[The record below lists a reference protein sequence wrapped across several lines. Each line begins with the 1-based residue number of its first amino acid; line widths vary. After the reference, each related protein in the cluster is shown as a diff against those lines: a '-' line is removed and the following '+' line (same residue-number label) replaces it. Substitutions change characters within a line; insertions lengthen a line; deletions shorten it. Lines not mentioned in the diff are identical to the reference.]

1 MADPTQIPMYDSG
14 TGANSGPPPGGGM
27 WAGPAFW
34 SGEGGF
40 IRTSNVIRS
49 QNAGWS
55 LVCSTTAAV
64 TSKGGMIV
72 RVPGRDSSGEFSLW
86 LLTNTTQDSPTAYM
100 VSIAGTTLALRR
112 FNAGSDNYLTT
123 GSLTLSA
130 GDHFG
135 LAVTDTGVQV
145 LYSNDGGATF
155 STPLTYSDT
164 TLSGPFYGAI
174 ESEKT
179 GNTFDLVRL
188 GDFPSDPGTIP
199 TVVASSSI
207 VAAASG
213 TTSTVTLPTHQAD
226 DILVVMA
233 AYNSASD
240 LSLSGSW
247 NTISAQNN
255 ANLSTALFW
264 MRATGSGTTNPT
276 LTSSTASSTNGR
288 YAQAFVIRGCNPTG
302 DPFEDATVNGSPTSS
317 TTPATATIDTT
328 DVDRL
333 VVGFGFIDDDVAISS
348 GWPPATYTAIANVS
362 STTGGDIRFLSMRK
376 DQETAGTVSGVT
388 MATLASAVYW
398 RTIALAFTPPVVQ
411 IPPPVY
417 DDWDRSNEGP
427 PPGSLWSS
435 DKMFPSGTVGMKVI
449 SNQLGNDSNGW
460 GEALTAKQIDRSD
473 SPGIAVPVSV
483 LTGFTELRLY
493 LTVGSNDYNE
503 PQGYELRVTASAW
516 EWYEVVNTTNTWK
529 DGGSH
534 TLTSGDYFGIK
545 LEATTIKV
553 IQSSDGLS
561 WTLLSEQSATAHT
574 GTFLGGIAL
583 NATTD
588 TRIGTVL
595 YGPVLSGPLPARL
608 WNATGTVWNLP
619 LPDSTPVDA
628 LSAAAVTELTRES
641 LLLSGAVSVYYPN
654 LENGDYSVPIFIAD
668 ADTPRVA
675 VTDSNDGYMDPLWT
689 SVPIDP
695 SWSPSTGTDHHM
707 AIYDEP
713 NDVYYEFW
721 LMETPA
727 QTGDGWEA
735 EHGAVQTDASTWSG
749 EAFDYPYG
757 ARATGLPVIA
767 GLVYAHELL
776 EDDVKHALVFSTY
789 DSRVTQYFWPA
800 NRSDGT
806 LSSGSSSLVEGM
818 RFRLPHDYDL
828 DTITQPTIKALARA
842 ARDYGMILA
851 DKTAVCTVIYG
862 SHYDDPYETA
872 DWDTVPAGAGWWEVL
887 QDFPWADLEVV
898 DRSWRPNSAASLL
911 FEAGL
916 TFASSIKR
924 QSTRKL
930 LGSLSPSGTVKKEAS
945 TKLSAVLSFVGL
957 RSSRLNRKL
966 TASLSPSGHINRDTG
981 KLLEGE
987 LNFAGTVTKSMSRL
1001 LSGVLSFSGSVST
1014 LISTIIL
1021 FTANL
1026 GFSGNLSKST
1036 LFSRVFSG
1044 ELEFSSSVTK
1054 QIDKL
1059 LEAQLAFSGFIDFMM
1074 GRMINF
1080 LGNLGF
1086 SGELTI
1092 LPMKSLLANLDF
1104 DSNLNKNT
1112 NKTFLATLSLN
1123 GLLDHLKATVVKFM
1137 ATLGFS
1143 TDLVKETRKKLN
1155 ATLAPEGQ
1163 TSRVLSR
1170 RLVASLGM
1178 AGGLARATSRT
1189 LSGTL
1194 SFISEGHRQTHKLFS
1209 SNLGFVSSL
1218 VKSIN
1223 KQFSGTLGF
1232 SGTLLAGKVFEML
1245 FEASLSFA
1253 SELSRSKLGL
1263 QVYKLSA
1270 TIRKKAKPVVAYFV
1284 RRRY

>member
-14 TGANSGPPPGGGM
+14 TGSNSGPPPGGGM

-55 LVCSTTAAV
+55 LVCSTTAVV

-86 LLTNTTQDSPTAYM
+86 LLNNTTQDSPTAYM
-100 VSIAGTTLALRR
+100 VSIAGTTLSLRR

-145 LYSNDGGATF
+145 LYSSDGGTTY

-233 AYNSASD
+233 AYNSASA

-247 NTISAQNN
+247 NTIDAQNN

-388 MATLASAVYW
+388 MATLASAAYW
-398 RTIALAFTPPVVQ
+398 RTIALAFLPVE
-411 IPPPVY
+411 
-417 DDWDRSNEGP
+417 EGP
-427 PPGSLWSS
+427 PP
-435 DKMFPSGTVGMKVI
+435 D
-449 SNQLGNDSNGW
+449 
-460 GEALTAKQIDRSD
+460 
-473 SPGIAVPVSV
+473 
-483 LTGFTELRLY
+483 
-493 LTVGSNDYNE
+493 
-503 PQGYELRVTASAW
+503 
-516 EWYEVVNTTNTWK
+516 
-529 DGGSH
+529 
-534 TLTSGDYFGIK
+534 
-545 LEATTIKV
+545 
-553 IQSSDGLS
+553 
-561 WTLLSEQSATAHT
+561 
-574 GTFLGGIAL
+574 
-583 NATTD
+583 
-588 TRIGTVL
+588 
-595 YGPVLSGPLPARL
+595 LPARL

-776 EDDVKHALVFSTY
+776 EDDVNHALVFSTY

-818 RFRLPHDYDL
+818 RFRLPHDFDL
-828 DTITQPTIKALARA
+828 DTITQPTVKALARA

-872 DWDTVPAGAGWWEVL
+872 DWNTVPAGAGWWEVL

-898 DRSWRPNSAASLL
+898 DRSWRPNSVASLL

-930 LGSLSPSGTVKKEAS
+930 LGSLTPSGTVKKEAS

-957 RSSRLNRKL
+957 RSNRLNRKL
-966 TASLSPSGHINRDTG
+966 TASLTSSGHINRGTG

-987 LNFAGTVTKSMSRL
+987 LNFAGTVTKSLSRL

-1014 LISTIIL
+1014 LISTVIL

-1026 GFSGNLSKST
+1026 DFSGNLSKST
-1036 LFSRVFSG
+1036 LFSKVFSG
-1044 ELEFSSSVTK
+1044 ELEFSSSITK

-1074 GRMINF
+1074 GRMVNF
-1080 LGNLGF
+1080 LGSLGF
-1086 SGELTI
+1086 IGELTI
-1092 LPMKSLLANLDF
+1092 LPLKSLSANLDF
-1104 DSNLNKNT
+1104 DSNLNKTT
-1112 NKTFLATLSLN
+1112 NKTFLATLNLD
-1123 GLLDHLKATVVKFM
+1123 GLLDHLRATVVKFM

-1143 TDLVKETRKKLN
+1143 TNLVKESRKKLN

-1209 SNLGFVSSL
+1209 SNLGFVSSI
-1218 VKSIN
+1218 VKSVD
-1223 KQFSGTLGF
+1223 KRFSGTLGF
-1232 SGTLLAGKVFEML
+1232 SSTLLAGKVFEML